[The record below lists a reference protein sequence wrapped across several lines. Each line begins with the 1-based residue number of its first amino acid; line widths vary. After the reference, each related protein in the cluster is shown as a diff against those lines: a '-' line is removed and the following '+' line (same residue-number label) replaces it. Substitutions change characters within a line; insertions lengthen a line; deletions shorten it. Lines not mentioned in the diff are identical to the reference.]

1 MNDLLRPFLRW
12 FVLVVFY
19 DILIYSPT
27 LQDHLTHLDIILK
40 LLQTQLFFAKL
51 SKCSFA
57 TSTVS
62 YLGHIISPAGV
73 TPDPEKIKAIIDW
86 PQPQSLTA
94 LRAFLGLIG
103 FYRKFIRNYATLVAP
118 FTDLLHCQRF
128 TWPQTAQMAFTT
140 LKVEIA
146 KVPNLHLPDF
156 AQPFVVD
163 TNASAVTVGAF
174 LSQASHPIAF
184 FSKKMCPRLQAASM
198 YVREMYAITKA
209 IKKWR
214 QYLLGN
220 HFKIYTDQKSLNT
233 LLSQTI
239 QTPEQKKWT
248 TNSKDMI
255 FR

>member
-86 PQPQSLTA
+86 HNHSHSRL
-94 LRAFLGLIG
+94 
-103 FYRKFIRNYATLVAP
+103 YAHSSASSDST
-118 FTDLLHCQRF
+118 
-128 TWPQTAQMAFTT
+128 
-140 LKVEIA
+140 E
-146 KVPNLHLPDF
+146 NL
-156 AQPFVVD
+156 FV
-163 TNASAVTVGAF
+163 
-174 LSQASHPIAF
+174 
-184 FSKKMCPRLQAASM
+184 
-198 YVREMYAITKA
+198 ITP
-209 IKKWR
+209 
-214 QYLLGN
+214 
-220 HFKIYTDQKSLNT
+220 
-233 LLSQTI
+233 LLSLLSPI
-239 QTPEQKKWT
+239 YYIVKDSHGHRRPKWHLQH
-248 TNSKDMI
+248 
-255 FR
+255 